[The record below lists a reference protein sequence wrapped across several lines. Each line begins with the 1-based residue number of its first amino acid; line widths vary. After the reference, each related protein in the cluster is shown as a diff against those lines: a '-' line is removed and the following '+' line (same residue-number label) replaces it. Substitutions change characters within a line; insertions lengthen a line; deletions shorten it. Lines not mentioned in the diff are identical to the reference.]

1 MLRLP
6 PRSPLFPYTTLFRSV
21 DRPAVHRVVQLEAVL
36 RDLCRVDVVH
46 KQPTA
51 AGCGWRGGL
60 IPHLTVAR
68 DHDAVGLYALAVLE
82 QEVLAA
88 GVRSRHRHV
97 KRRVRGGPRAG
108 AVGPR
113 AREWYDRHP
122 TQLTE
127 RPRIQARR
135 AEPGEVRPVSHEAV
149 PPDPRGE

>member
-1 MLRLP
+1 MIRRP
-6 PRSPLFPYTTLFRSV
+6 PRSTLFPYTTLFRSSLDDLDAV

-88 GVRSRHRHV
+88 GVRSTHRHV

-108 AVGPR
+108 AVG
-113 AREWYDRHP
+113 
-122 TQLTE
+122 
-127 RPRIQARR
+127 
-135 AEPGEVRPVSHEAV
+135 
-149 PPDPRGE
+149 